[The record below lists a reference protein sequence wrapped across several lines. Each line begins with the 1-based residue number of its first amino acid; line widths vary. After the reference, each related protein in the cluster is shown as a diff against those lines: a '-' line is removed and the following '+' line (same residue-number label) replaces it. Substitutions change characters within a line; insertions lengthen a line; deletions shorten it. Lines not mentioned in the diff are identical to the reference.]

1 MATYGAISVCVVLYY
16 MVSGDGGT
24 REPIQPSESGMAW
37 RSGKLVS
44 LKGNMVEA
52 ETVEESSGWDMKNY
66 QADEYSDDSPG
77 LYDVDDPVSET
88 GSIFGKNLR
97 SKLTS
102 VRTSREYEDVEEGM
116 VSNGDD
122 EDWGDWEDDN
132 AKEPID
138 GDAMPSEREEEEYS
152 YEDGDEKDLEDENLE
167 DASSK
172 STETPNGEDTALTP
186 PALGAEDEAPAKEAQ
201 SEMTV
206 VESSIV
212 EDEGDPSS
220 YIATKTTSI
229 APPPEKDESKI
240 KEEIKGVN
248 PEDLTPPV
256 TTTHT
261 AKPSAVET
269 SPSNDNPEVVVAE
282 EVEGVKSKDLTLSTV
297 PAETGSPTPASS
309 TPPSIKASS
318 IKQETIMV
326 EEVEVVKAED
336 LNPPMM
342 TTETTAPQQR
352 LQLLLQSTRPWKM
365 IKVSLRKKS

>member
-1 MATYGAISVCVVLYY
+1 MAQRKAGKPE
-16 MVSGDGGT
+16 GQHGRGGNGR
-24 REPIQPSESGMAW
+24 REQ
-37 RSGKLVS
+37 R
-44 LKGNMVEA
+44 
-52 ETVEESSGWDMKNY
+52 WDMKNY

-212 EDEGDPSS
+212 EDE
-220 YIATKTTSI
+220 
-229 APPPEKDESKI
+229 E
-240 KEEIKGVN
+240 
-248 PEDLTPPV
+248 V
-256 TTTHT
+256 TH
-261 AKPSAVET
+261 P
-269 SPSNDNPEVVVAE
+269 
-282 EVEGVKSKDLTLSTV
+282 LTLQPRQPRSLPHRKRT
-297 PAETGSPTPASS
+297 
-309 TPPSIKASS
+309 
-318 IKQETIMV
+318 
-326 EEVEVVKAED
+326 
-336 LNPPMM
+336 
-342 TTETTAPQQR
+342 
-352 LQLLLQSTRPWKM
+352 
-365 IKVSLRKKS
+365 KVRSRKKLKV